1 MSSMTERQ
9 QLQFALQ
16 QSVAGVL
23 PQTAPRGAAKTAET
37 TMPPKVGK
45 GKEKDVAAV
54 EEELAAKKAAT
65 MPPKVGKGKEKDVA
79 AEPAAKTAATMPPKG
94 GPGYLQFAL
103 DALETLGTATLP
115 KLTKWIESER
125 PEVDFKPHLLKA
137 ALTKAVEKGA
147 PPHARAGRSSRA
159 APLTPLFFPQAPS
172 YRTRGATRQPKQQ
185 QPRQPKHQQPRYP
198 SSSPAAHT

>member
-45 GKEKDVAAV
+45 GKEKDVAGV

-79 AEPAAKTAATMPPKG
+79 AEPAAKTAATTPPKG
-94 GPGYLQFAL
+94 GPGYLQLAL
-103 DALETLGTATLP
+103 GALETLG
-115 KLTKWIESER
+115 
-125 PEVDFKPHLLKA
+125 FKRFS
-137 ALTKAVEKGA
+137 T
-147 PPHARAGRSSRA
+147 
-159 APLTPLFFPQAPS
+159 
-172 YRTRGATRQPKQQ
+172 
-185 QPRQPKHQQPRYP
+185 
-198 SSSPAAHT
+198 